1 MTNAHTIGP
10 RSRPH
15 RLRKLDGRSREA
27 KYLRRIERELI
38 DDLGGPEHVSAAK
51 RLLVER
57 VAIDLMRLELLDAR
71 MAAETVTVHD
81 ARVAHALRNSVR
93 LTLRAL
99 GLESAAPRAPTLA
112 ELSAGREGALSPAE
126 AYRQLIHGQI
136 TQAHR

>member
-1 MTNAHTIGP
+1 MNAITPAIGP

-27 KYLRRIERELI
+27 QFLKRIERELL
-38 DDLGGPEHVSAAK
+38 DDLGGPGNVSVAK

-81 ARVAHALRNSVR
+81 GRVAHALRNSVR

-99 GLESAAPRAPTLA
+99 GLEAVKSQPMDAVTYGKLLDARKAVQAGAAA
-112 ELSAGREGALSPAE
+112 
-126 AYRQLIHGQI
+126 
-136 TQAHR
+136 